1 MGELI
6 DRFANLEVLAFIYPQ
21 LIAGLKMTAYLI
33 VAVIPPG
40 IIAGLIIA
48 IVHSLRIRWINWLL
62 ILYVDFFRSFPPLVL
77 LIFVYYG
84 LPFFGLELSSF
95 SSVAI
100 TFTLNSSSF
109 FGEVFRA
116 GIESI
121 AHGQT
126 EAARSTGLTRVQA
139 HCYVILP
146 QAVRN
151 VASDL
156 VGNILEVVKLTAIAS
171 VVALP
176 ELLRMAQIAAGNTYN
191 PTPIIAVALIYL
203 AFLWPVVRLLSRM
216 ERRMLVASR

>member
-1 MGELI
+1 MNALI

-21 LIAGLKMTAYLI
+21 LIAGAKMTAYLI

-40 IIAGLIIA
+40 IIVGLLIA
-48 IVHSLRIRWINWLL
+48 TVHSLRIRWVNWLI

-84 LPFFGLELSSF
+84 LPFFGIELSPF
-95 SSVAI
+95 LSVVIA
-100 TFTLNSSSF
+100 FTLNSSSF

-121 AHGQT
+121 ARGQA
-126 EAARSTGLTRVQA
+126 EAARSTGLTRLQSLG
-139 HCYVILP
+139 YVVLP

-171 VVALP
+171 VVVLP

-191 PTPIIAVALIYL
+191 PTPIIAAALIYL
-203 AFLWPVVRLLSRM
+203 VFLWPVVRLLSRL

>member
-1 MGELI
+1 VNALV
-6 DRFANLEVLAFIYPQ
+6 DRFANLEVLALIYPQ
-21 LIAGLKMTAYLI
+21 LIAGSKMTAYLI

-40 IIAGLIIA
+40 IIAGLLIA
-48 IVHSLRIRWINWLL
+48 TVHSLRIRCINWLI

-84 LPFFGLELSSF
+84 VPFFGIELNPF
-95 SSVAI
+95 LSVVIA
-100 TFTLNSSSF
+100 FTLNSSSF

-121 AHGQT
+121 PRGQM
-126 EAARSTGLTRVQA
+126 EAARSTGLTRPQA
-139 HCYVILP
+139 LCYVILP

-156 VGNILEVVKLTAIAS
+156 VGNVLEVVKLTAIAS
-171 VVALP
+171 VVVLP

-191 PTPIIAVALIYL
+191 PTPIIAAALIYL
-203 AFLWPVVRLLSRM
+203 VFLWPVVRLLSRL
-216 ERRMLVASR
+216 ERRMLVTAR